1 MPSVLTAAGLSA
13 RELATIASPP
23 FEQRHEDR
31 LNVSPFFNGFEAQ
44 LLSQLATDF
53 QGEEK
58 PDVSRDWR
66 GLCSAG
72 YRQPCRNFACKDARR
87 PALRRSGKG
96 EFWLRATGSGSSP
109 SASLHCCQMKTPS
122 RGLTAASLPSFQVIS
137 PPYAYPLALVRD
149 RDELVPVPTPLYGGG
164 NPVERPDDESQSL
177 IAVPSNWILA
187 AVARTGTGPSL
198 GAPGCPR

>member
-1 MPSVLTAAGLSA
+1 MLRKPPGPSVTSPYRSPAPFAPWHSYEGHAFSAGCGRAVRHANSLPS
-13 RELATIASPP
+13 RRRP
-23 FEQRHEDR
+23 FEQRHEGR

-58 PDVSRDWR
+58 PDVSRDRR

-109 SASLHCCQMKTPS
+109 SASLHGCQMKTPS
-122 RGLTAASLPSFQVIS
+122 RGQTAASLPSFQVIS
-137 PPYAYPLALVRD
+137 PPLCVS
-149 RDELVPVPTPLYGGG
+149 T
-164 NPVERPDDESQSL
+164 RPR
-177 IAVPSNWILA
+177 P
-187 AVARTGTGPSL
+187 GP
-198 GAPGCPR
+198 G